1 MAIGIFPSRVCD
13 RLALRELTSEKWHR
27 DGGRST
33 EAHDSEERVDEE
45 HLAGWPARKLECLK
59 RRVLLM

>member
-1 MAIGIFPSRVCD
+1 MSCD
-13 RLALRELTSEKWHR
+13 SLFLGGLTSEKWYR

-33 EAHDSEERVDEE
+33 EAHDGEERVDEE
-45 HLAGWPARKLECLK
+45 HLAGWLARKLECLK